1 MTVNA
6 LQLNSST
13 VISGLGTQSFTV
25 SVDGFYTVD
34 VDYSLPY
41 QASGSSHDSSVTTGG
56 SSLQVLVKLNGST
69 KLTLSGPAPTQP
81 KLSGSV
87 KLDCVAT
94 DVITVVPSSAAAA
107 DNALNGLKGTI
118 NLYQGF

>member
-1 MTVNA
+1 MTVNG
-6 LQLNSST
+6 LQLNQST
-13 VISGLGTQSFTV
+13 VVSGLGTQSFTAAIA
-25 SVDGFYTVD
+25 GYYTVD

-41 QASGSSHDSSVTTGG
+41 QAAGSSADSSITTGG

-87 KLDCVAT
+87 KILCAAADI
-94 DVITVVPSSAAAA
+94 ITVVPSSAAAA